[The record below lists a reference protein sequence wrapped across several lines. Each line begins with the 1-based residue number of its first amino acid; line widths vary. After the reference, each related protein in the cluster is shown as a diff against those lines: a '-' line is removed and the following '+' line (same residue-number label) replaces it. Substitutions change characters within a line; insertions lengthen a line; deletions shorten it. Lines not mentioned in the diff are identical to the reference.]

1 MADNDR
7 DLQELDQT
15 GAVRLPRDLPIL
27 PISEAVIFPAMM
39 VPLVLSDTN
48 LVRLADDC
56 LAGDKILG
64 AFSQRALVSDEEEDL
79 DDRDLIYRIGTAVKI
94 QKMLRFPD
102 GSMRLLGQ
110 GIARC
115 RIIDFV
121 DDDPYMRARIALID
135 EEIQDDSRTLAY
147 MRGVAN
153 NFLKI
158 VDASETLSEEL
169 KVVVMNIDDPGRLA
183 DIIATNLDIDVAE
196 KQQILEETSPRK
208 RLQFLSKIVMR
219 ELDVF
224 ELGQK
229 LQTRVRKSIDKDQR
243 EYYLRQQLKAI
254 QRELGE
260 AEESTVEVDDLRGRI
275 DEADLPELVLKTA
288 NREYERLTRM
298 SPGAS
303 EYTVSKTYLD
313 WILDLPWNESSKD
326 KLDLKAAQAILD
338 RDHYGLDDVKARIIE
353 YLAVRKLK
361 ADHRGPILCLV
372 GPPGVGKT
380 SLGRSIAE
388 AVGRKFVRFSLGG
401 MRDEAEIRGHRRT
414 YVGSMPGRIIAGV
427 KECGTNNPVFMLDE
441 IDKLGNDFRG
451 DPASA
456 LLEVLDPEQNSSFT
470 DHYLTLPF
478 DLSKV
483 MFITTANMLDTIP
496 RPLLDRME
504 IIQLSGYTNLE
515 KQQIA
520 KRYLL
525 PRQIEANGLTNKF
538 IRITDAGLMKI
549 IEDHTREAGVRN
561 LEREIGGVCR
571 KVATAVAK
579 GKKKRHTVGAKNL
592 EDYLGPPSYSGQRL
606 RRHLKVGV
614 CTGLAWTQVG
624 GKILYIEGLSL
635 PGGRGALKLTGQ
647 VGSVMQESAAAAYS
661 YLRNRFGD
669 QDEYSDFF
677 CKRDVHIHLPAGA
690 VPKDG
695 PSAGIA
701 MASVLLSLMVN
712 KSIDRRTAMTGEITL
727 TGAVLPIGGLTDKVL
742 AAHRVG
748 IKRIILPATNEVD
761 LDEIPDEVRAEIDF
775 VPVSHVDEVWDAILP
790 DAFG

>member
-1 MADNDR
+1 MPDNDR
-7 DLQELDQT
+7 DLQELEQSEEIF
-15 GAVRLPRDLPIL
+15 LPEEMPIL

-56 LAGDKILG
+56 LTGDKILG
-64 AFSQRALVSDEEEDL
+64 AFAQKELISDEEEEL
-79 DDRDLIYRIGTAVKI
+79 KDRDLIYRVGTAVKI

-115 RIIDFV
+115 RITDFV
-121 DDDPYMRARIALID
+121 ADEPYLKARVELID
-135 EEIQDDSRTLAY
+135 EDIQEDSRTLAY

-158 VDASETLSEEL
+158 IDASETLSEEL

-183 DIIATNLDIDVAE
+183 DLIATNLDIEVAE
-196 KQQILEETSPRK
+196 KQHILEEPAPRK
-208 RLQFLSKIVMR
+208 RLQILSKVVMR
-219 ELDVF
+219 ELDVL

-260 AEESTVEVDDLRGRI
+260 VEEGSVELDDLRARI
-275 DEADLPELVLKTA
+275 DETDLPEKVQAAAEK
-288 NREYERLTRM
+288 EFDRLARM

-313 WILDLPWNESSKD
+313 WILDLPWNVASED
-326 KLDLKAAQAILD
+326 KLDLKRAEAILE
-338 RDHYGLDDVKARIIE
+338 RDHYGLDDVKERIIE

-361 ADHRGPILCLV
+361 DNHRGPILCLA

-380 SLGRSIAE
+380 SLGRSVAE
-388 AVGRKFVRFSLGG
+388 AVGRKFFRFSLGG

-414 YVGSMPGRIIAGV
+414 YVGSMPGRIIAGI
-427 KECGTNNPVFMLDE
+427 KECGTNNPLIMLDE
-441 IDKLGNDFRG
+441 IDKLGQDFRG

-456 LLEVLDPEQNSSFT
+456 LLEVLDPEQNSDFT
-470 DHYLTLPF
+470 DHYLTLAF

-504 IIQLSGYTNLE
+504 MIHLPGYTNLE
-515 KQQIA
+515 KLQIA
-520 KRYLL
+520 KRYLV
-525 PRQIEANGLTNKF
+525 PRQIDENGLAVKH
-538 IRITDAGLMKI
+538 IRFTDAGLMHVV
-549 IEDHTREAGVRN
+549 EDHTREAGVRQ
-561 LEREIGGVCR
+561 LEREIGAVCR
-571 KVATAVAK
+571 KVATDVAK
-579 GKKKRHTVGAKNL
+579 GKRKKQVIGANNL
-592 EDYLGPPSYSGQRL
+592 EDYLGAPSYSGDRL
-606 RRHLKVGV
+606 RSRLNVGV
-614 CTGLAWTQVG
+614 VTGLAWTQVG
-624 GKILYIEGLSL
+624 GKILYIEGLAL
-635 PGGRGALKLTGQ
+635 PGGRGNLKLTGQ
-647 VGSVMQESAAAAYS
+647 VGSVMQESAAAAFS
-661 YLRNRFGD
+661 YLRNRFGARK
-669 QDEYSDFF
+669 EFEEFF
-677 CKRDVHIHLPAGA
+677 AKRDVHIHLPAGA
-690 VPKDG
+690 IPKDG

-701 MASVLLSLMVN
+701 MASVLLSLLMG

-727 TGAVLPIGGLTDKVL
+727 TGAVLPIGGLLEKVL

-748 IKRIILPATNEVD
+748 IHRVIIPAANEVD
-761 LDEIPDEVRAEIDF
+761 LDEIPDEAREAIDF
-775 VPVSHVDEVWDAILP
+775 VPVSHVDEVWDTIFPGVL
-790 DAFG
+790 D